1 MSIRNSVVVVGVMVL
16 GLVALVSS
24 ASSQTSGQKMR
35 LTAFAVNMNASS
47 PSAASGQVE
56 INVDRWSTEQERQ
69 TLISALRE
77 QGPQAALSALQ
88 KMRPVGTIRTPDT
101 IGYDLRY
108 AHQRPGED
116 GGTRIVIATDRPIGF
131 WELTNQARSLE
142 YPFTVIE
149 IHLNKDGTGEG
160 KMSYATKVIVGDEN
174 TVVLENYQQQP
185 VLLQQVKAETK

>member
-1 MSIRNSVVVVGVMVL
+1 MSIRSFVAVLGVLIL
-16 GLVALVSS
+16 GLVGLASS

-35 LTAFAVNMNASS
+35 LTAFAVNMNATS
-47 PSAASGQVE
+47 PSAASGEVE
-56 INVDRWSTEQERQ
+56 INIDRWSTDAEREQLV
-69 TLISALRE
+69 TTLRE
-77 QGPQAALSALQ
+77 KGPQAALAALQ
-88 KMRPVGTIRTPDT
+88 KMRPVGTIRTPDP

-131 WELTNQARSLE
+131 WELTNQTRSLE

-185 VLLQQVKAETK
+185 VLLQSVKANTK